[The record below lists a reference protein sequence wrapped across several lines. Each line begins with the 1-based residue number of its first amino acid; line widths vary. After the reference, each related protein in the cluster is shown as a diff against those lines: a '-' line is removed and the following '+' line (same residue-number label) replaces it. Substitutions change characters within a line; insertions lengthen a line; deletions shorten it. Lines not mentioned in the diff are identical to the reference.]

1 MVNLTTK
8 NGEREFVVM
17 EEERSFFLNFIWL
30 KIRRD
35 QERFTQK

>member
-1 MVNLTTK
+1 MVNPTTK
-8 NGEREFVVM
+8 NGEGEFVVM
-17 EEERSFFLNFIWL
+17 EGERSFFLNFIWL